1 MSATATKP
9 FPIRAVRRVKD
20 AFADVKSAR
29 RRRLELRAE
38 LHRDHRK
45 RAEIERLEA
54 LMRFRPRI

>member
-1 MSATATKP
+1 
-9 FPIRAVRRVKD
+9 VKD

-45 RAEIERLEA
+45 RAEIEHLEA